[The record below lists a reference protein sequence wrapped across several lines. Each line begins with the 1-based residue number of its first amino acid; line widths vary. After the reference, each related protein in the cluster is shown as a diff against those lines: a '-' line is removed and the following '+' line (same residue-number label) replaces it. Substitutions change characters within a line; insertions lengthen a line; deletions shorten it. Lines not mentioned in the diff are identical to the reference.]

1 MITPLRI
8 GPLESEL
15 LADEIGGPGAAMSCS
30 RSRGEL
36 VMGSL
41 QFRPRFAG
49 ALVRGGAR
57 GELGPRFVPAPV
69 NRSLEKDQRPP
80 ELPGS

>member
-8 GPLESEL
+8 GPLE
-15 LADEIGGPGAAMSCS
+15 LADESGGPGAAISCS

-36 VMGSL
+36 VIGSL
-41 QFRPRFAG
+41 LFRPRFAG

-57 GELGPRFVPAPV
+57 GELGPRFVPAPA
-69 NRSLEKDQRPP
+69 NRSLEKAHRPP
-80 ELPGS
+80 ELPES